1 MSEELKPC
9 PFCGGKAVIEVIEP
23 HRHIICK
30 MPVYKGGAFIE
41 CTECGCAISGET
53 ETGWNACWDEILKES
68 QNEGG
73 ASKTNPTG

>member
-41 CTECGCAISGET
+41 CTECGCAISGEM
-53 ETGWNACWDEILKES
+53 ETVWMNYEPDPQMKLNFSEVLS
-68 QNEGG
+68 
-73 ASKTNPTG
+73 

>member
-9 PFCGGKAVIEVIEP
+9 PFCGGKAVIEVIEL

-41 CTECGCAISGET
+41 CTECGLSLIH
-53 ETGWNACWDEILKES
+53 I
-68 QNEGG
+68 
-73 ASKTNPTG
+73 